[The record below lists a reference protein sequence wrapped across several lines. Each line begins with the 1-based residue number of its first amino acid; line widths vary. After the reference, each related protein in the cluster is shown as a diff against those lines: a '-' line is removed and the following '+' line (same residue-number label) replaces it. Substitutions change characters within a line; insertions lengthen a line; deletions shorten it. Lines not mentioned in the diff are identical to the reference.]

1 MQREKK
7 SVALLLDERSEMNQ
21 ETRMTLAQIKENLK
35 ELDELFSDGLITM
48 SVYDYHKNKIL
59 NYYIID

>member
-1 MQREKK
+1 MA
-7 SVALLLDERSEMNQ
+7 VLLDDRSEMNQ

-35 ELDELFSDGLITM
+35 ELDELFSDGLITR